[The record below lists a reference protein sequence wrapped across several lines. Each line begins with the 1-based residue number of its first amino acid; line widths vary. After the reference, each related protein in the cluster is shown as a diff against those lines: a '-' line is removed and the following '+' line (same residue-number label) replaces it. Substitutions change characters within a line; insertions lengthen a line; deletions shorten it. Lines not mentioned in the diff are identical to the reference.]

1 MSQHAV
7 CDLCG
12 GRTIQSTASMQLWHD
27 KELIIVS
34 DVPSETCQQ
43 CGQSHVSK
51 EISRHIEEAFLN
63 NYDQYQPQRYLR
75 VPEFS
80 ASQILDVD

>member
-12 GRTIQSTASMQLWHD
+12 GSTIQSTTSMQLWHD
-27 KELIIVS
+27 KQLIIVS

-51 EISRHIEEAFLN
+51 EVSKHIEAFLN
-63 NYDQYQPQRYLR
+63 NYEQYQPQRYLQ

-80 ASQILDVD
+80 ASQILTSD

>member
-12 GRTIQSTASMQLWHD
+12 GNTTQSTTSMQLWHD
-27 KELIIVS
+27 KQLIIVS

-43 CGQSHVSK
+43 CGQSYVSK
-51 EISRHIEEAFLN
+51 EITGHIEAFLN
-63 NYDQYQPQRYLR
+63 NYDQYQPQRYLQ

-80 ASQILDVD
+80 ASQILDLD

>member
-7 CDLCG
+7 CDVCG
-12 GRTIQSTASMQLWHD
+12 GNTKQTTTSMQLWHG
-27 KELIIVS
+27 KQLIIVS

-43 CGQSHVSK
+43 CGQSRVSK
-51 EISRHIEEAFLN
+51 EISRQIDAFLK
-63 NYDQYQPQRYLR
+63 NYEQYQPQRYLQ

-80 ASQILDVD
+80 ASQIVNLD